1 MRRRQAPKI
10 LHPEKAKTVAGAES
24 EKIPSDDL
32 QQLLEAT
39 ASGDLRARRLVNAL
53 HSSEVSRLLTSLPRG
68 RRLLLWH
75 LVAPDARGDILVDL
89 GEEVRETLIED
100 MDTEELLRALDSVDI
115 DDLVDFLQALPDT
128 LAEELLRDM
137 DQDNRARLEQYMGYP
152 EDSAGGL
159 MDTDTLSVRS
169 DCSLEVVQRYLR
181 MRGAMPPGTDKL
193 MVVDRNDR
201 LIGVLHLPKLLTT
214 KESSLVSDA
223 MDRDYISFKADTP
236 ADEVARLFEDRDLL
250 SAPVTGENSY
260 LLGRVTVDD
269 VVDFVR
275 SSTEE
280 SLLQRA
286 GVRSDEDL
294 FRASAKSFR
303 NRSVW
308 LGINLATA
316 LVTAWFIGFFQH
328 TIERVVALAVIMPA
342 VASMGGIAGIQT
354 MTLVIRAQALNY
366 ISPDNSIQ
374 LLIKEIS
381 LGLISSLIW
390 ASSLAVISWLWFGH
404 SGVSLVIAVATAIN
418 LIAGALAG
426 VLIPLGLR
434 RIHLDPA
441 VSGGV
446 LLTTVTD
453 VVGFVTLLGLAT
465 SLMIWN

>member
-1 MRRRQAPKI
+1 MARTEP
-10 LHPEKAKTVAGAES
+10 
-24 EKIPSDDL
+24 EKIPRHDL

-39 ASGDLRARRLVNAL
+39 AGGGRRARRLVNAL
-53 HSSEVSRLLTSLPRG
+53 HSSEVGRLLTSLPRD

-75 LVAPDARGDILVDL
+75 LVAPTARGEILVEL
-89 GEEVRETLIED
+89 GEEVRETLIEN
-100 MDTEELLRALDSVDI
+100 MDTTELLHALDSVDT

-128 LAEELLRDM
+128 LAEQLLQGM
-137 DQDNRARLEQYMGYP
+137 DQDNRTRLEQYMSYP
-152 EDSAGGL
+152 EESAGGL
-159 MDTDTLSVRS
+159 MDIDTLSVRS

-181 MRGAMPPGTDKL
+181 MRGSMPPGTDKL
-193 MVVDRNDR
+193 MVVGRDSR
-201 LIGVLHLPKLLTT
+201 LVGVLHLPKLLTT
-214 KESSLVSDA
+214 KESTLVNDA
-223 MDRDYISFKADTP
+223 MDPDYISLKADTP
-236 ADEVARLFEDRDLL
+236 AEEVARLFEDRDLL
-250 SAPVTGENSY
+250 SAPVTDGNGN

-275 SSTEE
+275 SSAEE

-294 FRASAKSFR
+294 FHPSAKAFR

-308 LGINLATA
+308 LGVNLATA

-366 ISPDNSIQ
+366 LSSDNSMQI
-374 LLIKEIS
+374 LIKEVS
-381 LGLISSLIW
+381 LSLINGLIW
-390 ASSLAVISWLWFGH
+390 ASSLAAISWLWFGH
-404 SGVSLVIAVATAIN
+404 SSVSLVIAAATAIN

-426 VLIPLGLR
+426 VLIPIGLKHIR
-434 RIHLDPA
+434 LDPA

-453 VVGFVTLLGLAT
+453 VVGFVTLLGTAT
-465 SLMIWN
+465 FFAIWH